1 MPSGF
6 SLEQNFP
13 NPFNPVTTIRFS
25 LIQSGFVSLKI
36 YDVIGKE
43 IATLINGDMNR
54 GNHSIQWNTASLPS
68 GVSSKGG
75 YASGVYFY
83 RLLNG
88 YSSETRKMLLTK

>member
-13 NPFNPVTTIRFS
+13 NPFNPVTTIQFS

-54 GNHSIQWNTASLPS
+54 GNHSIQWNAASPAERRILQRRIRLWRIFLSTA
-68 GVSSKGG
+68 KRI
-75 YASGVYFY
+75 FQ
-83 RLLNG
+83 
-88 YSSETRKMLLTK
+88 